1 LQAHFIA
8 MYLPSL
14 FNPTLV
20 RIAGLRGLVAG
31 GLAAL
36 LLMAVSAQFLDA
48 APSLYFVQLILS
60 GLGWNFVF
68 NGGTLMVAST
78 YASDQKTKAQGI
90 NSLIVYGANVVAS
103 LAAGILV
110 AQYDWQVVNLA
121 CFPMV
126 AAGALLLL
134 RMPQAKKA

>member
-1 LQAHFIA
+1 
-8 MYLPSL
+8 
-14 FNPTLV
+14 V
-20 RIAGLRGLVAG
+20 
-31 GLAAL
+31 
-36 LLMAVSAQFLDA
+36 
-48 APSLYFVQLILS
+48 LS

-78 YASDQKTKAQGI
+78 YSNEQKTKAQGI
-90 NSLIVYGANVVAS
+90 NSLIVYGANVAAS

-126 AAGALLLL
+126 LAGVLFLF
-134 RMPQAKKA
+134 RMPRAKKG